1 MEWFDYFEMKKK
13 KKTLNEKTL
22 SNIKKKTLNGKIR
35 TNIFLKIIKY
45 QLFFLLY
52 TYN

>member
-22 SNIKKKTLNGKIR
+22 SNIKKKDLKWKDTNKYFLENNKIS
-35 TNIFLKIIKY
+35 II
-45 QLFFLLY
+45 LLTVY
-52 TYN
+52 L